1 MTSTFINEYGPITA
15 TCEDIAFR
23 VQPSVDYTEKIMSE
37 TTCPDCLIEM
47 DQIERTTFTGRDM
60 REYQCPK
67 CGRKQIV
74 DCGKALWQILSE
86 ANQESDKD

>member
-1 MTSTFINEYGPITA
+1 MDEI
-15 TCEDIAFR
+15 
-23 VQPSVDYTEKIMSE
+23 
-37 TTCPDCLIEM
+37 TCPDCAAAM
-47 DQIERTTFTGRDM
+47 DQIERTTFTGSDM

-86 ANQESDKD
+86 ANEKPDTD